1 METRKTAAAI
11 GYVRVSTD
19 EQGRSGLGLE
29 AQREAIAQA
38 AARAGLEAP
47 IVFEDAG
54 VSGGAAL
61 AKRPGLMDA
70 LEALKR
76 GGVLIVAKRDRLARS
91 MSVILG
97 LEAIVARKRARIVS
111 AAGEGT
117 EDDGADAVFMR
128 RIMDANAERERFII
142 AQRTAAAMRAKR
154 RRGEKTG
161 GAHAP
166 FGYDVDAAGRLIAN
180 VNEMAT
186 LGLMAQLKADGLS
199 VRAIAAQL
207 NEAGALTKT
216 GRQWNHTTVHTTLKR
231 IERDAAERAAA
242 TPAVA

>member
-142 AQRTAAAMRAKR
+142 GQRTAAAKRVQR
-154 RRGEKTG
+154 RRGAHTG
-161 GAHAP
+161 GGVP
-166 FGYDVDAAGRLIAN
+166 FGYDIDAAGRLIAN

-216 GRQWNHTTVHTTLKR
+216 GRQWNHTTVHRTLKR